1 MNITITVTD
10 KLFRKDIEDR
20 FQDFFKRVIA
30 DIADSLNNGSTGLCG
45 RYELETAVLLQNAFA
60 CGQYLEDVL
69 TAEITELEDKHWEEC
84 RQIALY
90 DDQLRKAMALLG
102 RVKTVHAAAIRNGDA
117 AVSTLTGRLLH
128 DIEKLEKEISDS
140 ERRCSNG

>member
-30 DIADSLNNGSTGLCG
+30 DIADSLNNGSMGICG

-60 CGQYLEDVL
+60 KGKYED
-69 TAEITELEDKHWEEC
+69 
-84 RQIALY
+84 
-90 DDQLRKAMALLG
+90 
-102 RVKTVHAAAIRNGDA
+102 GD
-117 AVSTLTGRLLH
+117 
-128 DIEKLEKEISDS
+128 E
-140 ERRCSNG
+140 